1 MILEIKHLS
10 KKYKK
15 NMVFNE
21 INFKFEQGVTV
32 LLGANGTGKSTLMN
46 ILATSLPMDSG
57 QIYFDNINTDEDVKK
72 YRSKIGFV
80 PQSPPSYPYFKVWEF
95 LEYIALL
102 KEIPKHE
109 IPFEIDKVLDI
120 VRLKEVKDKK
130 IKQLSGG
137 MKQRLA
143 ISSAF
148 LGNPNIIILDEPT
161 VGLDPKERLILK
173 EYLKSISKE
182 KIIILSTHII
192 SDTENLADYIFML
205 NNGKVMLEGT
215 IEEVISKVHDQNI
228 SSLDDIFLNM
238 YDWGVWWR

>member
-1 MILEIKHLS
+1 MKLEIKNLE

-21 INFKFEQGVTV
+21 IDFKFEQGITV

-46 ILATSLPMDSG
+46 ILATSLDMDKG
-57 QIYFDNINTDEDVKK
+57 DIYFDNVNAKENIKD

-80 PQSPPSYPYFKVWEF
+80 PQNPPNYPCFKVWEF

-102 KEIPKHE
+102 KEIPQNE
-109 IPFEIDKVLDI
+109 TPFEIDKVLDI
-120 VRLKEVKDKK
+120 VRLKEVKNKK

-148 LGNPNIIILDEPT
+148 LGDPNIIILDEPT

-205 NNGKVMLEGT
+205 NNGKVMLKGT
-215 IEEVISKVHDQNI
+215 IDEVINKVHDQNI

-238 YDWGVWWR
+238 YD